1 MIISIIVAMSENNG
15 IGVSGELP
23 WHLPAD
29 LKRFKILTMGHH
41 LIVGRI
47 TFQSIGKPLPGR
59 HIVVLT
65 RNRCYQPVGV
75 EKASSLDEAIRIAEN
90 HGDDEVFIG
99 GGEQV
104 YASALGI
111 AHRIYLTKVH
121 TEIEA
126 DAFFPS
132 IQETE
137 WAIVD
142 SDFHPADER
151 HTYPFTYVKMEKRQ
165 HTQL

>member
-23 WHLPAD
+23 WHLPDD
-29 LKRFKILTMGHH
+29 LIRFKILTMGHH
-41 LIVGRI
+41 LIVGRK
-47 TFQSIGKPLPGR
+47 TFESIGNPLPGR

-65 RNRCYQPVGV
+65 RNRCYQPEGV

-90 HGDDEVFIG
+90 RGEDEVFIG

-104 YASALGI
+104 YAAAIEI

-121 TEIEA
+121 AETEA

-132 IQETE
+132 PREVE
-137 WAIVD
+137 WAVVD

-151 HTYPFTYVKMEKRQ
+151 HAYPFTYMKMERRQ
-165 HTQL
+165 HTQP